1 MLRDVAATGA
11 LRVEVVSDAAG
22 FAALRPE
29 WNDLLARSAANGPF
43 LTWEWLHTWWAHLRG
58 SRSLRILTVR
68 DGGELVAIAPFALGS
83 ARVPWLSRLELLGTG
98 YAGSDYLDLIVRR
111 DREAEG
117 VNAIGDWI
125 AAQKLSL
132 HLDHLPTHSVASQL
146 VRPASSRGWTAIA
159 NASGICPFI
168 PIAGHTW
175 DSYLATVGSAHRAN
189 FRRRYRA
196 LGREFTVTFESAQS
210 EAQRRRQLST
220 LIDLHNTR
228 WDKRGGTTAFPNAA
242 CRGFHD
248 EATRLALEGGW
259 LRLFEL
265 RLNDTPVA
273 ATYCFAYDGRYCFYQ
288 GAFDERYRH
297 YSVGLVAMG
306 LTIRAAIDEGAADYD
321 LLYGDE
327 SYKWLW
333 ARETRTL
340 ERLELFP
347 PHIGGRLHQRTV
359 EAERRMRALARR
371 LFPRKPCDSNI
382 RPAGAVC

>member
-1 MLRDVAATGA
+1 MLREVATAVPV
-11 LRVEVVSDAAG
+11 RVAVVSDAAG

-29 WNDLLARSAANGPF
+29 WNDLLANSAANGPF
-43 LTWEWLHTWWAHLRG
+43 LTWEWLHSWWAHLRG
-58 SRSLRILTVR
+58 RRALRILTVR
-68 DGGELVAIAPFALGS
+68 DGQELIAIAPFALGS
-83 ARVPWLSRLELLGTG
+83 ARVPWLSHLEFLGTG
-98 YAGSDYLDLIVRR
+98 YAGSDYLDVIVRR

-117 VNAIGDWI
+117 VEAIGTWI

-132 HLDHLPTHSVASQL
+132 HLDHLPTHSLAAQL
-146 VRPASSRGWTAIA
+146 VRPASTNGWTAVA
-159 NASGICPFI
+159 APSGICPFV

-189 FRRRYRA
+189 FRRRFRA
-196 LGREFTVTFESAQS
+196 LSREFTVTFTRAQT
-210 EAQRRRQLST
+210 EADRQTQLAT
-220 LIDLHNTR
+220 LVSLHNTR
-228 WDKRGGTTAFPNAA
+228 WDKRGGSTAFPDDA
-242 CRGFHD
+242 CRAFHD
-248 EATRLALEGGW
+248 EATRLALQGGW

-273 ATYCFAYDGRYCFYQ
+273 ATYCFAYDNRYCFYQ
-288 GAFDERYRH
+288 GAFDERYRQ

-306 LTIRAAIDEGAADYD
+306 LTIRAAIEEGAADYD

-347 PHIGGRLHQRTV
+347 PHIGGRLHQRTL
-359 EAERRMRALARR
+359 EAERRIRALARR
-371 LFPRKPCDSNI
+371 FFPRKQCDSNI

>member
-1 MLRDVAATGA
+1 
-11 LRVEVVSDAAG
+11 
-22 FAALRPE
+22 LRPE
-29 WNDLLARSAANGPF
+29 WNDLLAKSAANRPF
-43 LTWEWLHTWWAHLRG
+43 LTWEWLHTWWAYLRG

-68 DGGELVAIAPFALGS
+68 DGRDLIAIAPFALGS
-83 ARVPWLSRLELLGTG
+83 ARLPWLSHLEFLGTG

-111 DREAEG
+111 DREAAG
-117 VNAIGDWI
+117 VAALGGWI

-132 HLDHLPTHSVASQL
+132 HLDHLPTHSLAAQL
-146 VRPASSRGWTAIA
+146 VRRATANGWTAIA
-159 NASGICPFI
+159 NASGICPFV
-168 PIAGHTW
+168 PVAGHSW

-189 FRRRYRA
+189 FRRRFRA
-196 LGREFTVTFESAQS
+196 LSREFTVTFTRAQT
-210 EAQRRRQLST
+210 EADRQAQLST
-220 LIDLHNTR
+220 LISLHNTR
-228 WDKRGGTTAFPNAA
+228 WNKRGGSTAFPDQGCQA
-242 CRGFHD
+242 FHD
-248 EATRLALEGGW
+248 EATRLALQGGW

-273 ATYCFAYDGRYCFYQ
+273 ATYCFAYDGRYYFYQ
-288 GAFDERYRH
+288 GAFDERYRQ

-306 LTIRAAIDEGAADYD
+306 LTIRAAIEEGATDYD

-340 ERLELFP
+340 ERVELFP

-371 LFPRKPCDSNI
+371 IFPRKQCDSNI

>member
-1 MLRDVAATGA
+1 M
-11 LRVEVVSDAAG
+11 
-22 FAALRPE
+22 
-29 WNDLLARSAANGPF
+29 GP
-43 LTWEWLHTWWAHLRG
+43 
-58 SRSLRILTVR
+58 
-68 DGGELVAIAPFALGS
+68 D
-83 ARVPWLSRLELLGTG
+83 
-98 YAGSDYLDLIVRR
+98 
-111 DREAEG
+111 
-117 VNAIGDWI
+117 
-125 AAQKLSL
+125 Q
-132 HLDHLPTHSVASQL
+132 
-146 VRPASSRGWTAIA
+146 
-159 NASGICPFI
+159 
-168 PIAGHTW
+168 
-175 DSYLATVGSAHRAN
+175 
-189 FRRRYRA
+189 
-196 LGREFTVTFESAQS
+196 
-210 EAQRRRQLST
+210 
-220 LIDLHNTR
+220 
-228 WDKRGGTTAFPNAA
+228 
-242 CRGFHD
+242 
-248 EATRLALEGGW
+248 GGW

-273 ATYCFAYDGRYCFYQ
+273 ATYCFAYDGRYRFYQ